1 MSEKNPPSPRC
12 FRHSPSPSPP
22 PPLRPCPALLP
33 AGSARQVADRE
44 IPIVHRILKVHE
56 KVSGEVDV
64 LTKGDNNAVDDR
76 GLYAAGQSWINKQ
89 HVIGRAKGYL
99 PYIGMVTIIMND
111 YPLVKYALVGI
122 MGLFVLTTRE

>member
-1 MSEKNPPSPRC
+1 M
-12 FRHSPSPSPP
+12 
-22 PPLRPCPALLP
+22 L
-33 AGSARQVADRE
+33 
-44 IPIVHRILKVHE
+44 

>member
-1 MSEKNPPSPRC
+1 MGHAP
-12 FRHSPSPSPP
+12 FR
-22 PPLRPCPALLP
+22 
-33 AGSARQVADRE
+33 AGDIVVFKVADRE

>member
-1 MSEKNPPSPRC
+1 MAHQVLNLAMIVCSALMIWKGLMVVTESESP
-12 FRHSPSPSPP
+12 
-22 PPLRPCPALLP
+22 
-33 AGSARQVADRE
+33 VADRE

-76 GLYAAGQSWINKQ
+76 GLCAP
-89 HVIGRAKGYL
+89 VDGRDTDAVAVCYL